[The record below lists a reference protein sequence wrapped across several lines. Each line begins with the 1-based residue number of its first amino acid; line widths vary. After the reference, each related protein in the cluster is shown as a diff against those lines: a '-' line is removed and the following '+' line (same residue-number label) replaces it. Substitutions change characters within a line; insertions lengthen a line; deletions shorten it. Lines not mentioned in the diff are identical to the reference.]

1 MVQQKIKTVW
11 SGVTKV
17 KDIIYIVTFIIT
29 VCAFF
34 IKQGE
39 NKQKLE
45 DSIKKLDKIEQLM
58 QEQLVLNGKIIMYMQ
73 MDSHENTRRTKSFN
87 NMNAMNETD
96 TTMGVILRQQQKMLD
111 TLKIDR
117 IKK

>member
-1 MVQQKIKTVW
+1 MVQQKIKSAWT
-11 SGVTKV
+11 GITKV
-17 KDIIYIVTFIIT
+17 KDVIYIVSFIIT

-39 NKQKLE
+39 SKQKLE
-45 DSIKKLDKIEQLM
+45 DSVKKLDKIEQLM

-73 MDSHENTRRTKSFN
+73 MDNHENSRRTKSFN
-87 NMNAMNETD
+87 RMNSMNETD
-96 TTMGVILRQQQKMLD
+96 TTMGVILKQQQKMLD

-117 IKK
+117 IIN